1 MLYIESGHDCFLS
14 YPFQFTFTF
23 IQPFNPIHYEIW
35 TASLSKL
42 QTTIFF
48 SVLNVSAS
56 STADGLPTLM
66 EGLVIAV
73 DRKSENISKI
83 LDSLISQIQA
93 SGCGKPDLFYNR
105 SCSLLLHVNM
115 YFKLM

>member
-1 MLYIESGHDCFLS
+1 MVYIESGQDCFLS

-23 IQPFNPIHYEIW
+23 IQPFHPIHYEIW
-35 TASLSKL
+35 IASLIKL
-42 QTTIFF
+42 QTTF
-48 SVLNVSAS
+48 LRLLLLLHVSAS
-56 STADGLPTLM
+56 SIADGLPTLM

-93 SGCGKPDLFYNR
+93 SGYGKPDFFYNR
-105 SCSLLLHVNM
+105 SCS
-115 YFKLM
+115 

>member
-1 MLYIESGHDCFLS
+1 MTFL
-14 YPFQFTFTF
+14 
-23 IQPFNPIHYEIW
+23 
-35 TASLSKL
+35 
-42 QTTIFF
+42 F

-56 STADGLPTLM
+56 STADGLPKLM

-93 SGCGKPDLFYNR
+93 SGSGKSDLFYNR
-105 SCSLLLHVNM
+105 SCSILLHINV